1 LSVTLCSGGV
11 TGQVQFGS
19 HEDSGVVVAV
29 KLVNELTLERAF
41 GRSVPLTDPFPAI
54 RTVFEIDPPSAAE
67 LRERDVPGF
76 ITLAKRLREISQN
89 LDDGDLDAAASRLNE
104 LLGAHPARPHLA
116 KDHGCWRLHH
126 HPVGVPG
133 LSWSRVAGM

>member
-1 LSVTLCSGGV
+1 VTLCSGGV

-76 ITLAKRLREISQN
+76 ITLAKRLREIFQN

-104 LLGAHPARPHLA
+104 LLAAHPAP
-116 KDHGCWRLHH
+116 
-126 HPVGVPG
+126 P
-133 LSWSRVAGM
+133 LSQRSRVLAPPPPPSRRGPRADGDGSLR